1 MSDLKN
7 NFGNNDGNEND
18 AADIARIDIEKIIE
32 NSAQVNNSREIN
44 DYEHPPVYEY
54 DKNSGGERRILRLD
68 NSQDSAEPLAENT
81 TAQQDK
87 LPEEKTAPEM
97 KKKRSFLKQFIPL
110 KGDTACEKVRKLVLT
125 ASIITM
131 VLCVGILA
139 DKYAIEPIIESIHN
153 NRISQMKTSENDTDV
168 FSSYPN
174 VDFPSG
180 INPAFAGLY
189 ASNSDFAGWLK
200 ISGLDIETAIVQ
212 AENNEKYLK
221 RNFYGSESK
230 YGCPFLDY
238 RNGLLVLSRN
248 TIIYGHN
255 MMTDDLIFGRLEEYT
270 TIKGFKSA
278 PIIEFDTMYKDY
290 KWKIFAVFITNADKE
305 HDNGYVFNYIFTN
318 VRSDSDFE
326 EYIEQLDQRKL
337 YTTGVDIKP
346 SDKILTLST
355 CSYEFHNARLVV
367 VARMVRQGEEAY
379 VNTSQAKMN
388 PSPRYPQVWYDT
400 YNGGKNPYSSYEKWT
415 LDRFD

>member
-1 MSDLKN
+1 
-7 NFGNNDGNEND
+7 
-18 AADIARIDIEKIIE
+18 
-32 NSAQVNNSREIN
+32 
-44 DYEHPPVYEY
+44 
-54 DKNSGGERRILRLD
+54 
-68 NSQDSAEPLAENT
+68 
-81 TAQQDK
+81 
-87 LPEEKTAPEM
+87 
-97 KKKRSFLKQFIPL
+97 
-110 KGDTACEKVRKLVLT
+110 
-125 ASIITM
+125 
-131 VLCVGILA
+131 
-139 DKYAIEPIIESIHN
+139 
-153 NRISQMKTSENDTDV
+153 
-168 FSSYPN
+168 
-174 VDFPSG
+174 
-180 INPAFAGLY
+180 
-189 ASNSDFAGWLK
+189 
-200 ISGLDIETAIVQ
+200 
-212 AENNEKYLK
+212 
-221 RNFYGSESK
+221 
-230 YGCPFLDY
+230 
-238 RNGLLVLSRN
+238 
-248 TIIYGHN
+248 